1 MLQREVLCIEHNAW
15 NMLFCMTHCLV
26 GSSLILMS
34 VIHRLERGGV
44 SVLDKIRSP
53 DWDFPGYCKD
63 GLVLFLHTSVRPAIV
78 PFYHDAL
85 KAYESNKK
93 LKIAF
98 RIFTAIQDTCRK
110 ALGPLMIFSICSIRT
125 SIHKE
130 VESDADSQRVSKLQ
144 SLLDHFL
151 EDLTNPGGGFLPAWP
166 VSQNVEKNR
175 ELRFI
180 VCMTM
185 YTVARLFP
193 GMKIPPGILPGQMK
207 KLKCAGEDFE
217 SDDLLLMSFLDYCQ
231 FPKASK
237 IKAESV
243 QQYLDMFKQSRQV
256 SFTSQYIERGIQDA
270 ITALSLPK
278 IHLKQ
283 LHRGSTASQVIA
295 GLLLGMCSDCT
306 VTATPTESDLN
317 KQILSTCALMMHDE
331 VLCSLINLIVFVCI
345 FSLPLLDVH

>member
-1 MLQREVLCIEHNAW
+1 M
-15 NMLFCMTHCLV
+15 
-26 GSSLILMS
+26 
-34 VIHRLERGGV
+34 IHRLKRGGV

-53 DWDFPGYCKD
+53 DWDFPGYCKE
-63 GLVLFLHTSVRPAIV
+63 GLVLFLHKSVRPALV
-78 PFYHDAL
+78 PFYRDAL

-98 RIFTAIQDTCRK
+98 RIFAAIQDTCRE
-110 ALGPLMIFSICSIRT
+110 ALGPLMIFCICSIRT
-125 SIHKE
+125 IHEE
-130 VESDADSQRVSKLQ
+130 VESDADSQRVLKLQ

-151 EDLTNPGGGFLPAWP
+151 KDLTNPGGEFPPAWP
-166 VSQNVEKNR
+166 VSQNVEQNR

-180 VCMTM
+180 VCTTM

-193 GMKIPPGILPGQMK
+193 GMKIPPGILPEKMK
-207 KLKCAGEDFE
+207 NLKCAGEDFE
-217 SDDLLLMSFLDYCQ
+217 SDNMLLLSFLDFCQ
-231 FPKASK
+231 FPKAGK

-243 QQYLDMFKQSRQV
+243 QQHLDLFKQSTQV

-270 ITALSLPK
+270 ITALSPPK
-278 IHLKQ
+278 IDLTQ
-283 LHRGSTASQVIA
+283 LRRGSTESQVIA

-306 VTATPTESDLN
+306 VTATPTETDLN
-317 KQILSTCALMMHDE
+317 KQILSACALMIHDE